1 MLIVSFVVFAAT
13 AMLPGD
19 VAQILLGQAATD
31 EAVAGLRTAMHLD
44 DPAILRFL
52 RWLAGLLQGDL
63 GTSYANNMPVA
74 ELIGARLANTLKLAA
89 VTAMVAVP
97 VALFLGIT
105 TAMYRGRL
113 YDRVVSTLV
122 VGIISVPEFMIATLA
137 VLVFAVWLRW
147 LPALS
152 FASDVTGLLDVLRAY
167 AMPVITLAVVISAQM
182 IRMTRAAVIE
192 TLKMPYVEMALLKG
206 ASRPR
211 IVLRHALPNAI
222 GPIVNAVALSLS
234 YLVGGVIIV
243 ETIFNYPGI
252 AKLMV
257 DAVATRDLPLI
268 QTCAMIFCLELPRP
282 HHRGRH
288 RRDPLQPEA
297 AQMMALTLPTPRRLG
312 YRFSAVGVVALAVI
326 LFWAVI
332 ALVGP
337 WLTPYPPGEIVDFD
351 YFGPVSGQFWLGTDY
366 LGRDIL
372 SRILAGA
379 RYTVGISLA
388 AVVLACASGVV
399 LGMTA
404 AVIGGWLDTVLSRL
418 LDALNSIP
426 SKLFGLVVV
435 AGLGSSIPVLIGT
448 LAVIYTPGA
457 YRFAR
462 ALAVNVNTMDFV
474 AVARARGE
482 RTPYLIGRE
491 LLPNIL
497 GPVLADLGL
506 RFVFIVLLLSG
517 LSFLGL
523 GVQPPNADWGSLV
536 RENIGGLP
544 FGAPAVLMPSLA
556 IASLTISVNLLIDN
570 LPIKIRDRSA

>member
-1 MLIVSFVVFAAT
+1 
-13 AMLPGD
+13 
-19 VAQILLGQAATD
+19 
-31 EAVAGLRTAMHLD
+31 
-44 DPAILRFL
+44 
-52 RWLAGLLQGDL
+52 
-63 GTSYANNMPVA
+63 
-74 ELIGARLANTLKLAA
+74 
-89 VTAMVAVP
+89 MVAVP

-167 AMPVITLAVVISAQM
+167 AMPVITLAVVISAQI

-211 IVLRHALPNAI
+211 IVLRHALPNAV
-222 GPIVNAVALSLS
+222 GPDRQCRRPVALLPGRRGHHRGDDLQLS
-234 YLVGGVIIV
+234 RHRQAHGRRRRHPRPAAHPDL
-243 ETIFNYPGI
+243 
-252 AKLMV
+252 
-257 DAVATRDLPLI
+257 RDDLLPR
-268 QTCAMIFCLELPRP
+268 LPRP

-288 RRDPLQPEA
+288 RRDPLQPKA
-297 AQMMALTLPTPRRLG
+297 PQVIALTLPTPRRLG
-312 YRFSAVGVVALAVI
+312 YRFGALGVVALAVI

-351 YFGPVSGQFWLGTDY
+351 YFGPISGQFWLGTDY

-372 SRILAGA
+372 SRILVGA